1 MSYNY
6 LDKTGLTYFWN
17 KIKAKLDLKT
27 NTSVIPN
34 NSGEIKTKYR
44 IANKAYTGSGT
55 TIWYYPLCKLPIDNN
70 GNYASAIISGR
81 IGGWVSSN
89 MSYIN
94 ALAWNR
100 SGTGISLLDI
110 AGSGNMSNIWG
121 TCDIVIYTDAETV
134 SETTN
139 DNGIDTVYLKCKGY
153 FTFDLDLE
161 MFQSTAEILYN
172 GTYLTTEPTGTLV
185 AQAST
190 STKRAELYNGKL
202 YVAGSELAKAS
213 SIPTKTSQLTNDS
226 GYTSNTGTVTS
237 VAVKMNNTTK
247 GTVTTSGTIDLG
259 TVITSHQDISGKQ
272 DKLTPGTN
280 IQINNNTIS
289 ATDTKYTA
297 GTNVQISGNN
307 VISATDT
314 KYTAGTG
321 ISISANNEISLSG
334 GGGGITIDDVYPVG
348 SIYMSVN
355 NTDPSTLF
363 GGTWEQLKD
372 RFLLGAGD
380 TYTAG
385 NTGGEATHQLTK
397 AELPSYDLYNAS
409 HSHSITSTSGYN
421 GKQGNNPSL
430 NGGNNQGSGSISVS
444 ATIKVSSGGSNQA
457 HNNMPPYLVVYM
469 WKRTA

>member
-1 MSYNY
+1 MSYNF
-6 LDKTGLTYFWN
+6 LDKTGLQHFWD

-44 IANKAYTGSGT
+44 IANKAYTGSST
-55 TIWYYPLCKLPIDNN
+55 TIWYYPLCKLPTDNN

-134 SETTN
+134 SETAN

-202 YVAGSELAKAS
+202 YVAGSELAKTS
-213 SIPTKTSQLTNDS
+213 SIPTKVSQLTNDS
-226 GYTSNTGTVTS
+226 GYTTNAGTVTS

-259 TVITSHQDISGKQ
+259 TVITAHQDISGKQ
-272 DKLTPGTN
+272 DKLTAGSN
-280 IQINNNTIS
+280 IQITNNT
-289 ATDTKYTA
+289 
-297 GTNVQISGNN
+297 
-307 VISATDT
+307 ISATDT

-321 ISISANNEISLSG
+321 ISISSSNVISATSSG
-334 GGGGITIDDVYPVG
+334 GVTFDDVYPVG

-397 AELPSYDLYNAS
+397 AELPAYDLYNAS
-409 HSHSITSTSGYN
+409 HSHTITSTAGYN
-421 GKQGNNPSL
+421 GKQGNNPAI
-430 NGGNNQGSGSISVS
+430 NGGNNQGSGNMSVS
-444 ATIKVSSGGSNQA
+444 ATIKVSSGGSNTP